1 MMFAYYGLAINEV
14 SGEYGGNLMSEQR
27 IILVDSD
34 SGWRKNLKSI
44 LTKLGYWV
52 VGETGDGLNALKM
65 VRTRQPELVILDAA
79 IPGMDGFEVA
89 RIIHED
95 KLAPV
100 IVLASAYS
108 QAIIE
113 KAKEAKVSALLTKPV
128 DEISILPAIELALA
142 NYSEIVKLESKVK
155 ELKEL
160 LETRKLVEKAKGIL
174 METMGLTESEAFRR
188 MQKQS
193 MNKRISMRQVAEAVI
208 LAQNLR
214 GI

>member
-1 MMFAYYGLAINEV
+1 MA
-14 SGEYGGNLMSEQR
+14 EQR
-27 IILVDSD
+27 IVLVENDSN
-34 SGWRKNLKSI
+34 WRKNLKSM

-65 VRTRQPELVILDAA
+65 VRSRQPELVIIDAG

-89 RIIHED
+89 KIIHED

-100 IVLASAYS
+100 IILTSVQS
-108 QAIIE
+108 QAMVE
-113 KAKEAKVSALLTKPV
+113 KAKEARVSALLTKPV
-128 DEISILPAIELALA
+128 DEMSILPAIELALA
-142 NYSEIVKLESKVK
+142 NYGEIVKLESKVK

-160 LETRKLVEKAKGIL
+160 LETRKLLERAKGIL
-174 METMGLTESEAFRR
+174 IETMGLTEAEAFRR

-208 LAQNLR
+208 LAQNLKQ
-214 GI
+214 

>member
-1 MMFAYYGLAINEV
+1 MA
-14 SGEYGGNLMSEQR
+14 EQR
-27 IILVDSD
+27 IVLVENDSN
-34 SGWRKNLKSI
+34 WRKNLKSM

-65 VRTRQPELVILDAA
+65 VRSRQPELVIIDAG

-89 RIIHED
+89 KIIHED

-100 IVLASAYS
+100 IILTSTHS
-108 QAIIE
+108 QAMVE
-113 KAKEAKVSALLTKPV
+113 KAKEARVSALLNKPV
-128 DEISILPAIELALA
+128 DEMSILPAIELALA
-142 NYSEIVKLESKVK
+142 NYGEIVKLESKVK

-160 LETRKLVEKAKGIL
+160 LETRKLLERAKGIL
-174 METMGLTESEAFRR
+174 IETMGLTEAEAFRR

-208 LAQNLR
+208 LAQNLKQ
-214 GI
+214 

>member
-1 MMFAYYGLAINEV
+1 MA
-14 SGEYGGNLMSEQR
+14 EQR
-27 IILVDSD
+27 IVLVDSD
-34 SGWRKNLKSI
+34 PVSRKNLKAM

-65 VRTRQPELVILDAA
+65 VRTRQPELVIIESA

-100 IVLASAYS
+100 VILTSTYS
-108 QAIIE
+108 QGMVE
-113 KAKEAKVSALLTKPV
+113 RAKEARVSALLAKPV

-142 NYSEIVKLESKVK
+142 NYGEIVKLETKLK
-155 ELKEL
+155 DLKEL
-160 LETRKLVEKAKGIL
+160 LESRKILEKAKGIL
-174 METMGLTESEAFRR
+174 METMGLSEAEAFRR

-193 MNKRISMRQVAEAVI
+193 MNKRVSMRQVAEAVI
-208 LAQNLR
+208 LAQNLKE
-214 GI
+214 

>member
-1 MMFAYYGLAINEV
+1 MA
-14 SGEYGGNLMSEQR
+14 EQR
-27 IILVDSD
+27 IVLVDSD
-34 SGWRKNLKSI
+34 PNWRKSLKSM

-65 VRTRQPELVILDAA
+65 VRTRQPELVIIDAG
-79 IPGMDGFEVA
+79 IGGMDGFEVA

-100 IVLASAYS
+100 IVLTSSHS
-108 QAIIE
+108 QAMIE
-113 KAKEAKVSALLTKPV
+113 KAKEARVSALLGKPL
-128 DEISILPAIELALA
+128 DEMSILSAIELALA
-142 NYSEIVKLESKVK
+142 NYGEIVKLESKVK

-160 LETRKLVEKAKGIL
+160 LETRKLLEKAKGIL
-174 METMGLTESEAFRR
+174 METMGLSEAEAFRR

-208 LAQNLR
+208 LAQNLKS
-214 GI
+214 